1 MKTASTVI
9 LILAALPVALA
20 YETPSAPIPTLR
32 GITRVNVHVS
42 PLCSFVDFTHA
53 ATVIEADVRKALVA
67 RGIEVVTSEHDPDR
81 PTLGFVIQCEDIRW
95 EGGKPVLGQ
104 APSAMLPEGA
114 GAPFI
119 YVISARLSRRVAL
132 PGNATIQSDADVW
145 SLDGRMRTLSKRPF
159 VRLRDD
165 ILWATDAFVGEWEKA
180 RITTE
185 R

>member
-1 MKTASTVI
+1 MKRAASVI
-9 LILAALPVALA
+9 LVLATFPAALAM
-20 YETPSAPIPTLR
+20 ETTSAPIPALR
-32 GITRVNVHVS
+32 GIKKVNVHVS

-67 RGIEVVTSEHDPDR
+67 RGIEVVTAEHDPDR
-81 PTLGFVIQCEDIRW
+81 PTLGFIIQCEDIRW
-95 EGGKPVLGQ
+95 EGGRPVLGE

-132 PGNATIQSDADVW
+132 PGNDTIQSDADVW

-165 ILWATDAFVGEWEKA
+165 ILWATDAFIGEWEKA
-180 RITTE
+180 RVTAG